1 MRAVKNPYLLASSR
15 VICHTVLLF
24 VLFDRYSVHRAL
36 SSSFRTVPADKCCNC
51 SLFSF
56 YHESQQV
63 RIEIFHLYDQSRVS
77 HFSDYLVD
85 PDTV

>member
-1 MRAVKNPYLLASSR
+1 
-15 VICHTVLLF
+15 
-24 VLFDRYSVHRAL
+24 
-36 SSSFRTVPADKCCNC
+36 
-51 SLFSF
+51 
-56 YHESQQV
+56 V